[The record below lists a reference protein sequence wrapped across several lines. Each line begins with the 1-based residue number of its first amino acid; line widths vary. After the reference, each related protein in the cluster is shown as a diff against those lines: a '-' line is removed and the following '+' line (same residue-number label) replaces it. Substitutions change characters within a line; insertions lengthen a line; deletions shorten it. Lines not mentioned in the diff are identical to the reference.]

1 VYINRREETNMM
13 EFIFGAVIGIWAA
26 QQFTLPNV
34 QLHVKNWWSPPAETT
49 EQPVE
54 DNFSG
59 NMPEE

>member
-1 VYINRREETNMM
+1 MM
-13 EFIFGAVIGIWAA
+13 EFMFGAVIGIWAA